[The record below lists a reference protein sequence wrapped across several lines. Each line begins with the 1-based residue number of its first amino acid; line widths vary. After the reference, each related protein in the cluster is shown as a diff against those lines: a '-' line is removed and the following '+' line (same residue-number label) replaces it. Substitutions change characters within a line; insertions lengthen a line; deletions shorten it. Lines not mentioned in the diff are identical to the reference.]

1 MKVRVEATVRVH
13 LRVAHV
19 VSVGGGLAANR
30 AGAWHRGELL
40 QGELNSNVTVATIVR
55 QFDGAAL
62 LRALEAATARLEAG
76 AEEVNALNVY
86 PVPDGDTGTNMLHT
100 MRAAV
105 KRAREAEPTIEKV
118 SAAAA
123 YGALMGARGNS
134 GVILSQVIR
143 GLKEAFAGKETADVA
158 EVRRAAELAR
168 KYAYEAVS
176 APAPGTILTLTA
188 SFEKSAAADA
198 GDVVEMFQ
206 RIATDAQTA
215 VKRTRDENPTNRAA
229 GVVDAGARGLQLILE
244 GVLSSFTGKEIPLD
258 RIAPA
263 DRPAGQ
269 PAVSEAPS
277 WEGAY
282 DVQFL
287 VENPSRPVA
296 AVREEMLKFGADCVL
311 VVGDEQLLKV
321 HVHTLEPD
329 QIVRIGLTA
338 GRIADV
344 VVEDLDAM
352 TAEHERATG
361 IVVASAP
368 RAPAAAVGVVAVVP
382 GEGFATVARSLGAS
396 PLRGGPTMNPSTEEL
411 LAAITA
417 ANAKI
422 VVVLPNDKNVILA
435 AQQAAKVSSV
445 TVHVVPTR
453 NVAQGMA
460 ALVAFDAAKDPAA
473 NAKVMAE
480 VAERAH
486 GIEVTRAVRD
496 ATIDGERVRKGE
508 AMALLDGRVVAHGQD
523 EVTVLCDAAKRLTDS
538 EIFTLYSGADVDD
551 ARVQHAVQRLRAACP
566 RVSVEVA
573 HGGQPHYPFIVAA
586 E

>member
-1 MKVRVEATVRVH
+1 
-13 LRVAHV
+13 
-19 VSVGGGLAANR
+19 
-30 AGAWHRGELL
+30 
-40 QGELNSNVTVATIVR
+40 
-55 QFDGAAL
+55 

-76 AEEVNALNVY
+76 ADEVNALNVY

-105 KRAREAEPTIEKV
+105 KQAREADHTIENV

-143 GLKEAFAGKETADVA
+143 GLKEAFAGKETAGVA
-158 EVRRAAELAR
+158 DVRRAAQLAR
-168 KYAYEAVS
+168 KYAFEAVS
-176 APAPGTILTLTA
+176 SPAPGTILSLTE
-188 SFEKSAAADA
+188 SFEKSASGEAD
-198 GDVVEMFQ
+198 DVVELF
-206 RIATDAQTA
+206 RVIAVDAQTT

-244 GVLSSFTGKEIPLD
+244 GVLESFTGKEIPLEHM
-258 RIAPA
+258 APA
-263 DRPAGQ
+263 ERPAGQ
-269 PAVSEAPS
+269 PAMSEAPS

-287 VENPSRPVA
+287 VQHPSRPIV
-296 AVREEMLKFGADCVL
+296 AVREDMMKFGADCVL
-311 VVGDEQLLKV
+311 VVGDESLLKV

-329 QIVRIGLTA
+329 QIIRIGLTA

-361 IVVASAP
+361 IIVAP
-368 RAPAAAVGVVAVVP
+368 PPKPPAAEVGVVAVVP
-382 GEGFATVARSLGAS
+382 GDGFATVAKSLGAS
-396 PLRGGPTMNPSTEEL
+396 PLRGGPSMNPSTQEL

-417 ANAKI
+417 ANAKT

-435 AQQAAKVSSV
+435 AEQAAKVSST
-445 TVHVVPTR
+445 TVKIVPTR

-460 ALVAFDAAKDPAA
+460 ALVAFDPAKDAA
-473 NAKVMAE
+473 SNAKEMGE
-480 VAERAH
+480 VADRAH
-486 GIEVTRAVRD
+486 GIEVTRAIRD
-496 ATIDGERVRKGE
+496 ATIDGERLRQGE
-508 AMALLDGRVVAHGQD
+508 AMALLDGRVVSHGDD
-523 EVTVLCDAAKRLTDS
+523 EVTVLCEAAKRLTDA

-551 ARVQHAVQRLRAACP
+551 ARVQHAAQRLRAACP

-573 HGGQPHYPFIVAA
+573 HGGQSHYPFIVAA

>member
-1 MKVRVEATVRVH
+1 MWSGRR
-13 LRVAHV
+13 
-19 VSVGGGLAANR
+19 SYD
-30 AGAWHRGELL
+30 
-40 QGELNSNVTVATIVR
+40 VTVARIVR

-62 LRALEAATARLEAG
+62 LRALEAATARLQAG
-76 AEEVNALNVY
+76 ADEVNALNVY

-105 KRAREAEPTIEKV
+105 EHARKAESQRIDKV

-143 GLKEAFAGKETADVA
+143 GLKEAFAEHETAGVADV
-158 EVRRAAELAR
+158 RKAAELAR
-168 KYAYEAVS
+168 RYAYEAVS
-176 APAPGTILTLTA
+176 APAPGTILSLTA
-188 SFEKSAAADA
+188 SFEKSAAAD
-198 GDVVEMFQ
+198 GDDVIEMFR
-206 RIATDAQTA
+206 RIAGDAQTA
-215 VKRTRDENPTNRAA
+215 VKKTRDENPTNRAA

-244 GVLSSFTGKEIPLD
+244 GVLSSFTGKDLPLD
-258 RIAPA
+258 PIAPTE
-263 DRPAGQ
+263 RPAGT
-269 PAVSEAPS
+269 PAISEAPS

-287 VENPSRPVA
+287 VQNPSRPIA
-296 AVREEMLKFGADCVL
+296 AVRDEMMKFGADCVL
-311 VVGDEQLLKV
+311 VVGDESLFKV

-329 QIVRIGLTA
+329 EIIRVGLTA

-361 IVVASAP
+361 IIVAP
-368 RAPAAAVGVVAVVP
+368 PPKPPAAEVGVLAVVP
-382 GEGFATVARSLGAS
+382 GEGFAAVARSLGAAA
-396 PLRGGPTMNPSTEEL
+396 LRGGPTMNPSTQEL

-417 ANAKI
+417 ANAKTVI
-422 VVVLPNDKNVILA
+422 VLPNDKNVILA
-435 AQQAAKVSSV
+435 AEQAAKVSST
-445 TVHVVPTR
+445 TVRIVPTR

-460 ALVAFDAAKDPAA
+460 ALVAFDPAKDPDS
-473 NAKVMAE
+473 NAREMGE
-480 VAERAH
+480 VADRAH
-486 GIEVTRAVRD
+486 GIEVTRAIRD
-496 ATIDGERVRKGE
+496 ATIDGQRVRQGE
-508 AMALLDGRVVAHGQD
+508 AMALLDGRVVAHGED
-523 EVTVLCDAAKRLTDS
+523 EVTVLVDAAKGLTDS

-551 ARVQHAVQRLRAACP
+551 ALVQHAAQRLRVACP

>member
-1 MKVRVEATVRVH
+1 LPQIAQAR
-13 LRVAHV
+13 
-19 VSVGGGLAANR
+19 GIAANSL
-30 AGAWHRGELL
+30 GELI
-40 QGELNSNVTVATIVR
+40 SNVTVATIVR

-76 AEEVNALNVY
+76 ADEVNALNVY

-105 KRAREAEPTIEKV
+105 KRARDAEPTIDKV

-143 GLKEAFAGKETADVA
+143 GLKEAFAGKETAGVSD
-158 EVRRAAELAR
+158 VRRAAELAR

-176 APAPGTILTLTA
+176 APAPGTILSLTA
-188 SFEKSAAADA
+188 SFEKSAAAEAD
-198 GDVVEMFQ
+198 DVVDMFR
-206 RIATDAQTA
+206 RIATDAHAA
-215 VKRTRDENPTNRAA
+215 VKRTREENPTNRAA

-244 GVLSSFTGKEIPLD
+244 GVLSSFTGKEMPLD
-258 RIAPA
+258 RMAPA
-263 DRPAGQ
+263 ERPAGQ
-269 PAVSEAPS
+269 SSVSEAPS

-368 RAPAAAVGVVAVVP
+368 RAPTADVGVVAVVP
-382 GEGFATVARSLGAS
+382 GEGFAAVARSLGAS

-417 ANAKI
+417 ANARTVI
-422 VVVLPNDKNVILA
+422 VLPNDKNVILA
-435 AQQAAKVSSV
+435 AQQAAKVSSIQ
-445 TVHVVPTR
+445 VHVVPTR

-460 ALVAFDAAKDPAA
+460 ALVAFDPTKDPAE
-473 NAKVMAE
+473 NAKAMGE
-480 VAERAH
+480 VADRAH

-508 AMALLDGRVVAHGQD
+508 AMALIDGRVVAHGED
-523 EVTVLCDAAKRLTDS
+523 EETVLVDAAKRLTDS

-551 ARVQHAVQRLRAACP
+551 ARVQHAAQRLRAACP

>member
-1 MKVRVEATVRVH
+1 MCTFEWLTLYPYAAVLPQIAQAR
-13 LRVAHV
+13 
-19 VSVGGGLAANR
+19 GIAANSL
-30 AGAWHRGELL
+30 GELT
-40 QGELNSNVTVATIVR
+40 SNVTVATIVR

-76 AEEVNALNVY
+76 ADEVNALNVY

-100 MRAAV
+100 MRATV
-105 KRAREAEPTIEKV
+105 KHARDAEPTIDKV

-143 GLKEAFAGKETADVA
+143 GLKEAFAGKETAGVA
-158 EVRRAAELAR
+158 DVRRAAELAR

-176 APAPGTILTLTA
+176 APAPGTILSLTA
-188 SFEKSAAADA
+188 SFEKSASGEADDVVDMFKKIAADA
-198 GDVVEMFQ
+198 
-206 RIATDAQTA
+206 QTT
-215 VKRTRDENPTNRAA
+215 VKRTREENPTNRAA

-244 GVLSSFTGKEIPLD
+244 GVLSSFTGKEIPIE
-258 RIAPA
+258 RMAPA
-263 DRPAGQ
+263 ERRAGESS
-269 PAVSEAPS
+269 VSEAPS
-277 WEGAY
+277 WKGAY

-321 HVHTLEPD
+321 HVHTLQPD

-368 RAPAAAVGVVAVVP
+368 RPPAAAAVGVVAVVP
-382 GEGFATVARSLGAS
+382 GEGFAAVARSLGAS

-417 ANAKI
+417 ANAET
-422 VVVLPNDKNVILA
+422 VVILPNDKNVILA
-435 AQQAAKVSSV
+435 AQQAAKVSST
-445 TVHVVPTR
+445 TVHVIPTR

-460 ALVAFDAAKDPAA
+460 ALVAFDPAKGVAE
-473 NAKVMAE
+473 NAKAMGE

-496 ATIDGERVRKGE
+496 ATIDGEHVRKGE
-508 AMALLDGRVVAHGQD
+508 AMALLDGRVVAHGDD
-523 EVTVLCDAAKRLTDS
+523 EETVLVEAAKRLTDS
-538 EIFTLYSGADVDD
+538 EIFTLYGGEDVDD
-551 ARVQHAVQRLRAACP
+551 VRVQHAAQRLRAACP

>member
-1 MKVRVEATVRVH
+1 M
-13 LRVAHV
+13 
-19 VSVGGGLAANR
+19 
-30 AGAWHRGELL
+30 
-40 QGELNSNVTVATIVR
+40 NSNVTVAPIVR

-76 AEEVNALNVY
+76 ADEVNALNVY

-105 KRAREAEPTIEKV
+105 KHAREAEPTLDKV

-134 GVILSQVIR
+134 GVILSQVVR
-143 GLKEAFAGKETADVA
+143 GLKEAFAGKETAGVA
-158 EVRRAAELAR
+158 DVRRAAELAR

-176 APAPGTILTLTA
+176 APAPGTILSLTA

-198 GDVVEMFQ
+198 PDVVEMFG
-206 RIATDAQTA
+206 RIATDAQGT

-258 RIAPA
+258 RMTPA
-263 DRPAGQ
+263 ERPAGQ
-269 PAVSEAPS
+269 PALSEAPS

-287 VENPSRPVA
+287 VQRPSRPIA

-311 VVGDEQLLKV
+311 VVGDESLLKV

-329 QIVRIGLTA
+329 EIIRIGLTA

-361 IVVASAP
+361 IVVAPPP
-368 RAPAAAVGVVAVVP
+368 RPPAAEVGVVAVVP
-382 GEGFATVARSLGAS
+382 GDGFATVARSLGAS
-396 PLRGGPTMNPSTEEL
+396 PLRGGPTMNPSTQEL

-417 ANAKI
+417 ANAKA

-435 AQQAAKVSSV
+435 AEQAAKVSS
-445 TVHVVPTR
+445 TVVRIVPTR
-453 NVAQGMA
+453 SVAQGMA
-460 ALVAFDAAKDPAA
+460 ALVAFDPAKDAA
-473 NAKVMAE
+473 SNAKEMGE
-480 VAERAH
+480 VADRAH
-486 GIEVTRAVRD
+486 GIEVTRAIRD
-496 ATIDGERVRKGE
+496 ATIDGERLHQGE
-508 AMALLDGRVVAHGQD
+508 AMALLDGRVVAHGDD
-523 EVTVLCDAAKRLTDS
+523 EVTVLCEAAKRLTDA

-551 ARVQHAVQRLRAACP
+551 ARVQRAAQRLRAACP

-573 HGGQPHYPFIVAA
+573 HGGQSHYPFIVAA

>member
-1 MKVRVEATVRVH
+1 M
-13 LRVAHV
+13 L
-19 VSVGGGLAANR
+19 
-30 AGAWHRGELL
+30 
-40 QGELNSNVTVATIVR
+40 NVTVAPIVR

-76 AEEVNALNVY
+76 ADEVNALNVY

-105 KRAREAEPTIEKV
+105 KHAREAEPTLDKV

-134 GVILSQVIR
+134 GVILSQVVR
-143 GLKEAFAGKETADVA
+143 GLKEAFAGKETAGVA
-158 EVRRAAELAR
+158 DVRRAAELAR

-176 APAPGTILTLTA
+176 APAPGTILSLTA

-198 GDVVEMFQ
+198 PDVVEMFG
-206 RIATDAQTA
+206 RIATDAQGT

-258 RIAPA
+258 RMTPA
-263 DRPAGQ
+263 ERPAGQ
-269 PAVSEAPS
+269 PALSEAPS

-287 VENPSRPVA
+287 VQRPSRPIA

-311 VVGDEQLLKV
+311 VVGDESLLKV

-329 QIVRIGLTA
+329 EIIRIGLTA

-361 IVVASAP
+361 IVVAPPP
-368 RAPAAAVGVVAVVP
+368 RPPAAEVGVVAVVP
-382 GEGFATVARSLGAS
+382 GDGFATVARSLGAS
-396 PLRGGPTMNPSTEEL
+396 PLRGGPTMNPSTQEL

-417 ANAKI
+417 ANAKA

-435 AQQAAKVSSV
+435 AEQAAKVSS
-445 TVHVVPTR
+445 TVVRIVPTR
-453 NVAQGMA
+453 SVAQGMA
-460 ALVAFDAAKDPAA
+460 ALVAFDPAKDAA
-473 NAKVMAE
+473 SNAKEMGE
-480 VAERAH
+480 VADRAH
-486 GIEVTRAVRD
+486 GIEVTRAIRD
-496 ATIDGERVRKGE
+496 ATIDGERLHQGE
-508 AMALLDGRVVAHGQD
+508 AMALLDGRVVAHGDD
-523 EVTVLCDAAKRLTDS
+523 EVTVLCEAAKRLTDA

-551 ARVQHAVQRLRAACP
+551 ARVQRAAQRLRAACP

-573 HGGQPHYPFIVAA
+573 HGGQSHYPFIVAA

>member
-1 MKVRVEATVRVH
+1 M
-13 LRVAHV
+13 
-19 VSVGGGLAANR
+19 
-30 AGAWHRGELL
+30 
-40 QGELNSNVTVATIVR
+40 NSNVTVARIVR

-76 AEEVNALNVY
+76 ADEVNALNVY

-105 KRAREAEPTIEKV
+105 KHARDAEPTIDKV

-143 GLKEAFAGKETADVA
+143 GLKEAFAGKEAAGVAD
-158 EVRRAAELAR
+158 VRRAAELAR

-176 APAPGTILTLTA
+176 APAPGTILSLTA
-188 SFEKSAAADA
+188 SFEKSAAAPAD
-198 GDVVEMFQ
+198 DVVDVFR
-206 RIATDAQTA
+206 RIATDAQAT
-215 VKRTRDENPTNRAA
+215 VKRTREENPTNRAA

-258 RIAPA
+258 RMAPA
-263 DRPAGQ
+263 ERPAG
-269 PAVSEAPS
+269 ASAAMSEAPS

-287 VENPSRPVA
+287 VQNPSRPVA
-296 AVREEMLKFGADCVL
+296 AVREEMLKFSADCVL

-352 TAEHERATG
+352 TAEHERTTG

-368 RAPAAAVGVVAVVP
+368 RAAAASVGVVAVVP
-382 GEGFATVARSLGAS
+382 GDGFAAVARSLGAS
-396 PLRGGPTMNPSTEEL
+396 ALRGGPTMNPSTEEL
-411 LAAITA
+411 LAAIAA
-417 ANAKI
+417 ANATTVI
-422 VVVLPNDKNVILA
+422 VLPNDKNVILA
-435 AQQAAKVSSV
+435 AQQAAKVSSIA
-445 TVHVVPTR
+445 VHVVPTR

-460 ALVAFDAAKDPAA
+460 ALVAFDPAKGLAD
-473 NAKVMAE
+473 NAKAMGE
-480 VAERAH
+480 VADRAH

-496 ATIDGERVRKGE
+496 ATIDGEHVRKGQ
-508 AMALLDGRVVAHGQD
+508 AMALLDGRVVAHGED
-523 EVTVLCDAAKRLTDS
+523 EEIVLCEAAKRLTDS
-538 EIFTLYSGADVDD
+538 EIFTLYGGADVDE
-551 ARVQHAVQRLRAACP
+551 ARVEHAAQRLRATCP

>member
-1 MKVRVEATVRVH
+1 LPQIAQAR
-13 LRVAHV
+13 
-19 VSVGGGLAANR
+19 GIAANSL
-30 AGAWHRGELL
+30 GELI
-40 QGELNSNVTVATIVR
+40 SNVTVATIVR

-76 AEEVNALNVY
+76 ADEVNALNVY

-105 KRAREAEPTIEKV
+105 KHARGAEPTIDKV

-143 GLKEAFAGKETADVA
+143 GLKEAFSGIETAGVSD
-158 EVRRAAELAR
+158 VRRAAELAR

-188 SFEKSAAADA
+188 SFEKSAAAEAD
-198 GDVVEMFQ
+198 DVIDMFR
-206 RIATDAQTA
+206 RIATDAQSA

-244 GVLSSFTGKEIPLD
+244 GVLSSFTGKDIPLEPM
-258 RIAPA
+258 APA
-263 DRPAGQ
+263 ERPAGQ
-269 PAVSEAPS
+269 ASVSEAPS

-368 RAPAAAVGVVAVVP
+368 RAPAAEVGVVAVVP
-382 GEGFATVARSLGAS
+382 GEGFAAVARSLGAS

-417 ANAKI
+417 ANAKTVI
-422 VVVLPNDKNVILA
+422 VLPNDKNVILA
-435 AQQAAKVSSV
+435 AQQAAKVS
-445 TVHVVPTR
+445 TIAVHVVPTR

-460 ALVAFDAAKDPAA
+460 ALVAFDPGKDPSE
-473 NAKVMAE
+473 NAKAMGE
-480 VAERAH
+480 VADRAH

-496 ATIDGERVRKGE
+496 ATIDGEHVRKGE
-508 AMALLDGRVVAHGQD
+508 AMALIDGRVVAHGED
-523 EVTVLCDAAKRLTDS
+523 EETVLVDAAKRLTDS
-538 EIFTLYSGADVDD
+538 EIFTLYGGEDVDD
-551 ARVQHAVQRLRAACP
+551 ARVQHAAQRLRAACP

>member
-1 MKVRVEATVRVH
+1 VKVRVEATVRVH

-19 VSVGGGLAANR
+19 VSVGGGLAADR

>member
-1 MKVRVEATVRVH
+1 
-13 LRVAHV
+13 
-19 VSVGGGLAANR
+19 
-30 AGAWHRGELL
+30 
-40 QGELNSNVTVATIVR
+40 
-55 QFDGAAL
+55 
-62 LRALEAATARLEAG
+62 
-76 AEEVNALNVY
+76 
-86 PVPDGDTGTNMLHT
+86 MLHT

-143 GLKEAFAGKETADVA
+143 GLKEAFASKVTADVA
-158 EVRRAAELAR
+158 DVRRAAALAR
-168 KYAYEAVS
+168 RYAYEAVS

-188 SFEKSAAADA
+188 SVEQSAAADA

-206 RIATDAQTA
+206 RIATDARTA
-215 VKRTRDENPTNRAA
+215 VKRTRDENPTNSAA

-244 GVLSSFTGKEIPLD
+244 GVLSSFTGKQIPLD

-263 DRPAGQ
+263 ERPAGR

-287 VENPSRPVA
+287 VQKPSRPVA

-368 RAPAAAVGVVAVVP
+368 RSPAAAVGVVAVVP
-382 GEGFATVARSLGAS
+382 GEGFAAVARSLGAS
-396 PLRGGPTMNPSTEEL
+396 SLRGGPTMNPSTEEL

-417 ANAKI
+417 ANAKT

-435 AQQAAKVSSV
+435 ARQAAKVSSV
-445 TVHVVPTR
+445 TVQVVPTR

-508 AMALLDGRVVAHGQD
+508 AMALLDGRVVAHGED
-523 EVTVLCDAAKRLTDS
+523 EVTVLCDAARRLTDS

>member
-1 MKVRVEATVRVH
+1 M
-13 LRVAHV
+13 
-19 VSVGGGLAANR
+19 
-30 AGAWHRGELL
+30 
-40 QGELNSNVTVATIVR
+40 NSNVTVAPIVR

-76 AEEVNALNVY
+76 ADEVNALNVY

-105 KRAREAEPTIEKV
+105 KHAREAEPTLDKV

-134 GVILSQVIR
+134 GVILSQVVR
-143 GLKEAFAGKETADVA
+143 GLKEAFAGKETAGVA
-158 EVRRAAELAR
+158 DVRRAAELAR

-176 APAPGTILTLTA
+176 APAPGTILSLTA

-198 GDVVEMFQ
+198 PDVVEMFG
-206 RIATDAQTA
+206 RIATDAQGT

-258 RIAPA
+258 RMTPA
-263 DRPAGQ
+263 ERPAGQ
-269 PAVSEAPS
+269 PALSEAPS

-287 VENPSRPVA
+287 VQRPSRPIA

-311 VVGDEQLLKV
+311 VVGDESLLKV

-329 QIVRIGLTA
+329 EIIRIGLTA

-361 IVVASAP
+361 IVVAPPP
-368 RAPAAAVGVVAVVP
+368 RPPAAEVGVVAVVP
-382 GEGFATVARSLGAS
+382 GDGFATVARSLGAS
-396 PLRGGPTMNPSTEEL
+396 PLRGGPTMNPSTQEL

-417 ANAKI
+417 ANAKA

-435 AQQAAKVSSV
+435 AEQAAKVSS
-445 TVHVVPTR
+445 TVVRIVPTR
-453 NVAQGMA
+453 SVAQGMA
-460 ALVAFDAAKDPAA
+460 ALVAFDPAKDAA
-473 NAKVMAE
+473 SNAKEMGE
-480 VAERAH
+480 VADRAH
-486 GIEVTRAVRD
+486 GIEVTRAIRD
-496 ATIDGERVRKGE
+496 ATIDGERLHQGE
-508 AMALLDGRVVAHGQD
+508 AMALLDGRVVAHGDD
-523 EVTVLCDAAKRLTDS
+523 EVTVLCEAAKRLTDA

-551 ARVQHAVQRLRAACP
+551 ARVQRAAQRLRAACP

>member
-1 MKVRVEATVRVH
+1 V
-13 LRVAHV
+13 
-19 VSVGGGLAANR
+19 
-30 AGAWHRGELL
+30 
-40 QGELNSNVTVATIVR
+40 NSNVTVAIIVR

-76 AEEVNALNVY
+76 ADEVNALNVY

-100 MRAAV
+100 MRAAT
-105 KRAREAEPTIEKV
+105 KHAREVEPTIDKV

-143 GLKEAFAGKETADVA
+143 GLKEAFAGKEVAGVAD
-158 EVRRAAELAR
+158 VRRAAELAR
-168 KYAYEAVS
+168 IYAHEAVS
-176 APAPGTILTLTA
+176 APAPGTILSLTA
-188 SFEKSAAADA
+188 SFAKSAAADA
-198 GDVVEMFQ
+198 DDVVDMFR
-206 RIATDAQTA
+206 RIATDAQTT
-215 VKRTRDENPTNRAA
+215 VMRTRDENPTNRAA

-244 GVLSSFTGKEIPLD
+244 GVLTSFTGKEIPLD
-258 RIAPA
+258 RMAPA
-263 DRPAGQ
+263 ERPA
-269 PAVSEAPS
+269 ASAATVSEAPS
-277 WEGAY
+277 WDGAY

-287 VENPSRPVA
+287 VQNPSRPVA

-368 RAPAAAVGVVAVVP
+368 RPPTAAVGVVAVVP
-382 GEGFATVARSLGAS
+382 GEGFARVARSLGAS
-396 PLRGGPTMNPSTEEL
+396 ALRGGPTMNPSTEEL
-411 LAAITA
+411 LAAIAA
-417 ANAKI
+417 ANAKT
-422 VVVLPNDKNVILA
+422 VVILPNDKNVILA
-435 AQQAAKVSSV
+435 AQQAAKVSSA
-445 TVHVVPTR
+445 TVYVVPTR

-460 ALVAFDAAKDPAA
+460 ALVAFDPEKDPAEI
-473 NAKVMAE
+473 AKVMAE
-480 VAERAH
+480 VADRAH

-496 ATIDGERVRKGE
+496 ATIDGEQVRKGE
-508 AMALLDGRVVAHGQD
+508 AMALLDGRVVAHGED
-523 EVTVLCDAAKRLTDS
+523 ETTVLCEAAKRLTES
-538 EIFTLYSGADVDD
+538 EIFTLYSGEDVDE
-551 ARVQHAVQRLRAACP
+551 ARVQHAAQRLRALFP
-566 RVSVEVA
+566 RVAVEVA

>member
-1 MKVRVEATVRVH
+1 
-13 LRVAHV
+13 
-19 VSVGGGLAANR
+19 
-30 AGAWHRGELL
+30 
-40 QGELNSNVTVATIVR
+40 
-55 QFDGAAL
+55 
-62 LRALEAATARLEAG
+62 
-76 AEEVNALNVY
+76 VNALNVY

-105 KRAREAEPTIEKV
+105 KHARDADPTLDKV

-143 GLKEAFAGKETADVA
+143 GLKEAFAGKEMAGVAD
-158 EVRRAAELAR
+158 VRRAAELAR

-176 APAPGTILTLTA
+176 APAPGTILSLAA
-188 SFEKSAAADA
+188 SFEKSAAAPAD
-198 GDVVEMFQ
+198 DVVDMF
-206 RIATDAQTA
+206 RRVATDAQAT
-215 VKRTRDENPTNRAA
+215 VRRTRDENPTNRAA

-258 RIAPA
+258 RMAPA
-263 DRPAGQ
+263 DRPA
-269 PAVSEAPS
+269 ASVATVSEAPS

-287 VENPSRPVA
+287 VQNPSRPVA

-368 RAPAAAVGVVAVVP
+368 RAAASVGVVAVVP
-382 GEGFATVARSLGAS
+382 GEGFAKIARSLGAS
-396 PLRGGPTMNPSTEEL
+396 ALRGGPTMNPSTEEL

-417 ANAKI
+417 ANAKT
-422 VVVLPNDKNVILA
+422 VVILPNDKNVILA

-460 ALVAFDAAKDPAA
+460 ALVAFDPAKDLAE
-473 NAKVMAE
+473 NAKAMGE
-480 VAERAH
+480 VADRAH
-486 GIEVTRAVRD
+486 DIEVTRAMRD
-496 ATIDGERVRKGE
+496 ATIDGEHVRKGE
-508 AMALLDGRVVAHGQD
+508 AMALLDGRVVAHGED
-523 EVTVLCDAAKRLTDS
+523 EVTVLCEAAKGLTES
-538 EIFTLYSGADVDD
+538 EIFTLYGGADVDD
-551 ARVQHAVQRLRAACP
+551 ARVQHAAQRLRTACP
-566 RVSVEVA
+566 QVSVEVA

>member
-1 MKVRVEATVRVH
+1 LPQIAQAR
-13 LRVAHV
+13 
-19 VSVGGGLAANR
+19 GIAANSL
-30 AGAWHRGELL
+30 GELT
-40 QGELNSNVTVATIVR
+40 SNVTVALIVR

-76 AEEVNALNVY
+76 ADEVNALNVY

-105 KRAREAEPTIEKV
+105 KHARDAAPTIDKV

-143 GLKEAFAGKETADVA
+143 GLKEAFAGKETAGVG

-176 APAPGTILTLTA
+176 APAPGTILSLTA
-188 SFEKSAAADA
+188 SFEQSAAAEAD
-198 GDVVEMFQ
+198 DVIDMFR
-206 RIATDAQTA
+206 RIATDAQSA

-244 GVLSSFTGKEIPLD
+244 GVLSSFTGTEIPLD
-258 RIAPA
+258 RMAPA
-263 DRPAGQ
+263 ERPAGQ
-269 PAVSEAPS
+269 ASVSEAPS

-287 VENPSRPVA
+287 VEHPSRPVA

-368 RAPAAAVGVVAVVP
+368 RAPAADVGVVAVVP
-382 GEGFATVARSLGAS
+382 GEGFAAVARSLGAS

-417 ANAKI
+417 ANAKTVI
-422 VVVLPNDKNVILA
+422 VLPNDKNVILA
-435 AQQAAKVSSV
+435 AQQAAKVS
-445 TVHVVPTR
+445 TIAVHVVPTR

-460 ALVAFDAAKDPAA
+460 ALVAFDPTKDPSE
-473 NAKVMAE
+473 NAKAMGE
-480 VAERAH
+480 VADRAH

-496 ATIDGERVRKGE
+496 ATIDGEKVRKGE
-508 AMALLDGRVVAHGQD
+508 AMALIDGRVVAHGED
-523 EVTVLCDAAKRLTDS
+523 EETVLVDAAKRLTDS
-538 EIFTLYSGADVDD
+538 EIFTLYGGEDVDD
-551 ARVQHAVQRLRAACP
+551 ARVQHAAQRLRAACP

>member
-1 MKVRVEATVRVH
+1 M
-13 LRVAHV
+13 
-19 VSVGGGLAANR
+19 
-30 AGAWHRGELL
+30 
-40 QGELNSNVTVATIVR
+40 NVTVASIVR

-62 LRALEAATARLEAG
+62 LRALEAATARLGAG
-76 AEEVNALNVY
+76 SDEVNALNVY

-105 KRAREAEPTIEKV
+105 KHAREAEPTIDKV

-143 GLKEAFAGKETADVA
+143 GLKEAFAGKETAGVA
-158 EVRRAAELAR
+158 DVRRAAELAR

-176 APAPGTILTLTA
+176 APAPGTILSLTA
-188 SFEKSAAADA
+188 SFEKSAAADTD
-198 GDVVEMFQ
+198 DVIGMFQ
-206 RIATDAQTA
+206 RIASDAQTA

-244 GVLSSFTGKEIPLD
+244 GVLSSFTGKEIPLESM
-258 RIAPA
+258 APA
-263 DRPAGQ
+263 ERPAGQ
-269 PAVSEAPS
+269 ASTSEAPS

-287 VENPSRPVA
+287 VERPSRPIA
-296 AVREEMLKFGADCVL
+296 AVRNEMLKFGADCVL

-329 QIVRIGLTA
+329 QIIRIGLTA

-368 RAPAAAVGVVAVVP
+368 RAPAAAAGVVAVVP
-382 GEGFATVARSLGAS
+382 GEGFAAVARSLGAS

-417 ANAKI
+417 AYAKTVI
-422 VVVLPNDKNVILA
+422 VLPNDKNVILA

-460 ALVAFDAAKDPAA
+460 ALVAFDPAKGPAE

-480 VAERAH
+480 VADRAH

-496 ATIDGERVRKGE
+496 ATIDGERLKKGE
-508 AMALLDGRVVAHGQD
+508 AMALIDGRVVAHGED

-538 EIFTLYSGADVDD
+538 EIFTLYSGEDVDD

>member
-1 MKVRVEATVRVH
+1 LPQIAQAR
-13 LRVAHV
+13 
-19 VSVGGGLAANR
+19 GIAANSL
-30 AGAWHRGELL
+30 GELT
-40 QGELNSNVTVATIVR
+40 SNVTVATIVR

-76 AEEVNALNVY
+76 ADEVNALNVY
-86 PVPDGDTGTNMLHT
+86 PVPDGDTGTNMVHT

-105 KRAREAEPTIEKV
+105 KHARDAEATIDKV

-143 GLKEAFAGKETADVA
+143 GLKEAFAGKETAGVA

-176 APAPGTILTLTA
+176 APAPGTILSLAA
-188 SFEKSAAADA
+188 SFEKSAAAEAD
-198 GDVVEMFQ
+198 DVVDMFR
-206 RIATDAQTA
+206 RIAADAHST

-244 GVLSSFTGKEIPLD
+244 GVLSSFTGTDIPLE
-258 RIAPA
+258 RMAPA
-263 DRPAGQ
+263 ERPAGQ
-269 PAVSEAPS
+269 TSVSEAPS

-321 HVHTLEPD
+321 HVHTLQPD

-361 IVVASAP
+361 IVVAPPP
-368 RAPAAAVGVVAVVP
+368 RAAAVGVVAVVP
-382 GEGFATVARSLGAS
+382 GEGFAAVARSLGAS

-411 LAAITA
+411 LAAIKA
-417 ANAKI
+417 ANATTVI
-422 VVVLPNDKNVILA
+422 VLPNDKNVILA
-435 AQQAAKVSSV
+435 AQQAAKVS
-445 TVHVVPTR
+445 TIRVHVVPTR

-460 ALVAFDAAKDPAA
+460 ALVAFDPAKDPAD
-473 NAKVMAE
+473 NTKSMGE
-480 VAERAH
+480 VADRAH

-496 ATIDGERVRKGE
+496 ATIDGEHVRKGE
-508 AMALLDGRVVAHGQD
+508 AMALLDGRVVAHGED
-523 EVTVLCDAAKRLTDS
+523 EETVLVDAAKRLTDS
-538 EIFTLYSGADVDD
+538 EIFTLYGGEDVDD
-551 ARVQHAVQRLRAACP
+551 ARVQHAAQRLRAACP

>member
-1 MKVRVEATVRVH
+1 LPQIAQAR
-13 LRVAHV
+13 
-19 VSVGGGLAANR
+19 GIAANSL
-30 AGAWHRGELL
+30 GELI
-40 QGELNSNVTVATIVR
+40 SNVTVATIVR

-76 AEEVNALNVY
+76 ADEVNALNVY

-100 MRAAV
+100 MRAAT
-105 KRAREAEPTIEKV
+105 KHARDAAPTIDKV

-134 GVILSQVIR
+134 GVILSQVVR
-143 GLKEAFAGKETADVA
+143 GLKEAFAGKETAGVA
-158 EVRRAAELAR
+158 DVRRAAELAR

-176 APAPGTILTLTA
+176 APAPGTILSLTA

-198 GDVVEMFQ
+198 DDVVDMFR
-206 RIATDAQTA
+206 RIAIDAQAA

-258 RIAPA
+258 RMAPA
-263 DRPAGQ
+263 ERPAGQ
-269 PAVSEAPS
+269 SSLSEAPS

-287 VENPSRPVA
+287 VENPTRPVA

-368 RAPAAAVGVVAVVP
+368 RVPAADVGVVAVVP
-382 GEGFATVARSLGAS
+382 GEGFAAVARSLGAS

-411 LAAITA
+411 LAAISA
-417 ANAKI
+417 ANAKTVI
-422 VVVLPNDKNVILA
+422 VLPNDKNVILA

-445 TVHVVPTR
+445 AVHVVPTR

-460 ALVAFDAAKDPAA
+460 ALVAFDPTKDPAG
-473 NAKVMAE
+473 NAKAMGE
-480 VAERAH
+480 VADRAH

-496 ATIDGERVRKGE
+496 ATIDGEHVRKGE
-508 AMALLDGRVVAHGQD
+508 AMALLDGRVVAHGED
-523 EVTVLCDAAKRLTDS
+523 EETVLVDAAKRLTDS
-538 EIFTLYSGADVDD
+538 EIFTLYSGADVDE
-551 ARVQHAVQRLRAACP
+551 ARVQHAAQRLRAACP

>member
-1 MKVRVEATVRVH
+1 LPQIAQAR
-13 LRVAHV
+13 
-19 VSVGGGLAANR
+19 GIAANSL
-30 AGAWHRGELL
+30 GELI
-40 QGELNSNVTVATIVR
+40 SNVTVATIVR

-76 AEEVNALNVY
+76 ADEVNALNVY

-105 KRAREAEPTIEKV
+105 KRARDAEPTIDKV

-143 GLKEAFAGKETADVA
+143 GLKEAFAGKETAGVA
-158 EVRRAAELAR
+158 DVRRAAELAR

-176 APAPGTILTLTA
+176 APAPGTILSLTA
-188 SFEKSAAADA
+188 SFEKSAAAEAD
-198 GDVVEMFQ
+198 DVVDMFR
-206 RIATDAQTA
+206 RIATDAHAA
-215 VKRTRDENPTNRAA
+215 VKRTREENPTNRAA

-244 GVLSSFTGKEIPLD
+244 GVLSSFTGKEMPLD
-258 RIAPA
+258 RMAPA
-263 DRPAGQ
+263 ERPAGQ
-269 PAVSEAPS
+269 SSVSEAPS

-368 RAPAAAVGVVAVVP
+368 RAPTADVGVVAVVP
-382 GEGFATVARSLGAS
+382 GEGFAAVARSLGAS

-417 ANAKI
+417 ANARTVI
-422 VVVLPNDKNVILA
+422 VLPNDKNVILA
-435 AQQAAKVSSV
+435 AQQAAKVSSIQ
-445 TVHVVPTR
+445 VHVVPTR

-460 ALVAFDAAKDPAA
+460 ALVAFDPTKDPAE
-473 NAKVMAE
+473 NAKAMGE
-480 VAERAH
+480 VADRAH

-508 AMALLDGRVVAHGQD
+508 AMALIDGRVVAHGED
-523 EVTVLCDAAKRLTDS
+523 EETVLVDAAKRLTDS

-551 ARVQHAVQRLRAACP
+551 ARVQHAAQRLRAACP

>member
-1 MKVRVEATVRVH
+1 V
-13 LRVAHV
+13 
-19 VSVGGGLAANR
+19 
-30 AGAWHRGELL
+30 
-40 QGELNSNVTVATIVR
+40 NSNVTVATIVR

-76 AEEVNALNVY
+76 ADEVNALNVY

-105 KRAREAEPTIEKV
+105 KRARDAEPTIDKV

-143 GLKEAFAGKETADVA
+143 GLKEAFAGKETAGVA
-158 EVRRAAELAR
+158 DVRRAAELAR

-176 APAPGTILTLTA
+176 APAPGTILSLTA
-188 SFEKSAAADA
+188 SFEKSAAAEAD
-198 GDVVEMFQ
+198 DVVDMFG
-206 RIATDAQTA
+206 RIATDAHTA

-244 GVLSSFTGKEIPLD
+244 GVLSSFTGKEIPLEPM
-258 RIAPA
+258 APA
-263 DRPAGQ
+263 HRAVGQ
-269 PAVSEAPS
+269 SSVSEAPS

-287 VENPSRPVA
+287 VERPSRPVA

-338 GRIADV
+338 GRIGDV

-361 IVVASAP
+361 IVVAPSS
-368 RAPAAAVGVVAVVP
+368 RGPAALVGVVAVVP
-382 GEGFATVARSLGAS
+382 GDGFAAVARSLGAS

-411 LAAITA
+411 VEAIKA
-417 ANAKI
+417 ANART
-422 VVVLPNDKNVILA
+422 VVILPNDKNVILA
-435 AQQAAKVSSV
+435 AEQAAKVAGLRV
-445 TVHVVPTR
+445 RVVPTK

-460 ALVAFDAAKDPAA
+460 ALVAFDPTKDPDEVARD
-473 NAKVMAE
+473 MAE
-480 VAERAH
+480 VALRAH
-486 GIEVTRAVRD
+486 GIEVTRAIRD
-496 ATIDGERVRKGE
+496 ATVDGERVRQGE
-508 AMALLDGRVVAHGQD
+508 AMALLDGRVVAHGDD
-523 EVTVLCDAAKRLTDS
+523 EVAVLCDAARRLTDA
-538 EIFTLYSGADVDD
+538 EILTLYSGAGVDEE
-551 ARVQHAVQRLRAACP
+551 RVQHAVQRLRAACP

-573 HGGQPHYPFIVAA
+573 HGGQPHYAFIVAA

>member
-1 MKVRVEATVRVH
+1 MPQIAQAR
-13 LRVAHV
+13 
-19 VSVGGGLAANR
+19 GIAANSL
-30 AGAWHRGELL
+30 GELI
-40 QGELNSNVTVATIVR
+40 SNVTVATIVR

-76 AEEVNALNVY
+76 ADEVNALNVY

-105 KRAREAEPTIEKV
+105 KHARGAEPTIDKI

-134 GVILSQVIR
+134 GVILSQVVR
-143 GLKEAFAGKETADVA
+143 GLKEAFAGQETVGVA

-188 SFEKSAAADA
+188 SFEKSAAAEAD
-198 GDVVEMFQ
+198 DVVDMFR
-206 RIATDAQTA
+206 RIATDAHA
-215 VKRTRDENPTNRAA
+215 SVMRTRDENPTNRAA

-244 GVLSSFTGKEIPLD
+244 GVLSSFTGKEIPLG
-258 RIAPA
+258 RMAPA
-263 DRPAGQ
+263 ERPVGQ
-269 PAVSEAPS
+269 SSVSEAPS

-311 VVGDEQLLKV
+311 VVGDEQVLKV
-321 HVHTLEPD
+321 HVHTLQPD

-368 RAPAAAVGVVAVVP
+368 RAPAAEVSVVAVVP
-382 GEGFATVARSLGAS
+382 GEGFAAVARSLGAS

-417 ANAKI
+417 SNAKTVI
-422 VVVLPNDKNVILA
+422 VLPNDKNVILA

-445 TVHVVPTR
+445 AVHVVPTR

-460 ALVAFDAAKDPAA
+460 ALVAFDPTKDPTE
-473 NAKVMAE
+473 NAKTMGE
-480 VAERAH
+480 VADRAH

-496 ATIDGERVRKGE
+496 ATIDGEHVKKGE
-508 AMALLDGRVVAHGQD
+508 AMALLDGRVVAHGED
-523 EVTVLCDAAKRLTDS
+523 EEIVLVDAAKRLTDS
-538 EIFTLYSGADVDD
+538 EIFTLYGGEDVDD
-551 ARVQHAVQRLRAACP
+551 ARVEHAAQRLRAACP

>member
-1 MKVRVEATVRVH
+1 V
-13 LRVAHV
+13 
-19 VSVGGGLAANR
+19 
-30 AGAWHRGELL
+30 
-40 QGELNSNVTVATIVR
+40 
-55 QFDGAAL
+55 D
-62 LRALEAATARLEAG
+62 
-76 AEEVNALNVY
+76 EVNALNVY

-105 KRAREAEPTIEKV
+105 KHARAAENTLGGV

-123 YGALMGARGNS
+123 HGALMGARGNS
-134 GVILSQVIR
+134 GVILSQVVR
-143 GLKEAFAGKETADVA
+143 GLKEAFAEADQA
-158 EVRRAAELAR
+158 GTGEVRRAAELAR
-168 KYAYEAVS
+168 RYANEAVS
-176 APAPGTILTLTA
+176 APAPGTILTLIG
-188 SFEKSAAADA
+188 SMEKSAAAD
-198 GDVVEMFQ
+198 GDDVIELFQ
-206 RIATDAQTA
+206 RIAVDSQQA

-244 GVLSSFTGKEIPLD
+244 GVLSSFTGEELPLE
-258 RIAPA
+258 RLAPTE
-263 DRPAGQ
+263 RPAGQ

-287 VENPSRPVA
+287 VQRPSRPIA
-296 AVREEMLKFGADCVL
+296 DVRDEMMKFGADCVL
-311 VVGDEQLLKV
+311 VVGDETLLKV

-329 QIVRIGLTA
+329 QIIRIGLTT
-338 GRIADV
+338 GRIGDV

-368 RAPAAAVGVVAVVP
+368 RAPVAAVGVVAVVP
-382 GEGFATVARSLGAS
+382 GEGFAEVARSLGAS

-411 LAAITA
+411 LAAIA
-417 ANAKI
+417 GVNAKT

-435 AQQAAKVSSV
+435 AQQAAKVASA

-460 ALVAFDAAKDPAA
+460 ALVAFDPAKDPAEITGE
-473 NAKVMAE
+473 MTE
-480 VAERAH
+480 VAARAH
-486 GIEVTRAVRD
+486 GIEVTRAIRD
-496 ATIDGERVRKGE
+496 STIDGERVRKGE
-508 AMALLDGRVVAHGQD
+508 AMALLDGRVVAHGED
-523 EVTVLCDAAKRLTDS
+523 EVAVLCEAARRLTDA

-551 ARVQHAVQRLRAACP
+551 ARVQRAAQRLRVACP
-566 RVSVEVA
+566 RVSVEIA

>member
-1 MKVRVEATVRVH
+1 V
-13 LRVAHV
+13 
-19 VSVGGGLAANR
+19 
-30 AGAWHRGELL
+30 
-40 QGELNSNVTVATIVR
+40 NSNVTVATIVR

-76 AEEVNALNVY
+76 ADEVNALNVY

-105 KRAREAEPTIEKV
+105 KHARDAEQTIEKV

-143 GLKEAFAGKETADVA
+143 GLKEAFAGKENAGVAD
-158 EVRRAAELAR
+158 VRRAAELAR

-176 APAPGTILTLTA
+176 TPAPGTILTLTA

-198 GDVVEMFQ
+198 DDVVDMFR
-206 RIATDAQTA
+206 RIATDAQSA
-215 VKRTRDENPTNRAA
+215 VKRTRQENPTNRAA
-229 GVVDAGARGLQLILE
+229 GVVDAGARGLQLVLE
-244 GVLSSFTGKEIPLD
+244 GVLSSFTGKELPLESM
-258 RIAPA
+258 APA
-263 DRPAGQ
+263 ERPAGLT
-269 PAVSEAPS
+269 AVSEAPS

-287 VENPSRPVA
+287 VEHPTRPVA

-311 VVGDEQLLKV
+311 VVGDEELLKV
-321 HVHTLEPD
+321 HVHTLQPD

-368 RAPAAAVGVVAVVP
+368 RPPAAAVGVVAVVP
-382 GEGFATVARSLGAS
+382 GEGFAAVARSLGAS

-417 ANAKI
+417 ANAKTVI
-422 VVVLPNDKNVILA
+422 VLPNDKNVILA
-435 AQQAAKVSSV
+435 AQQAAKVSSIA
-445 TVHVVPTR
+445 VHVVPTR

-460 ALVAFDAAKDPAA
+460 ALVAFDPAKDPAT
-473 NAKVMAE
+473 NAKAMGE
-480 VAERAH
+480 VADRAH

-496 ATIDGERVRKGE
+496 ATIDGERVKKGE
-508 AMALLDGRVVAHGQD
+508 AMALLDGRVVAHGED
-523 EVTVLCDAAKRLTDS
+523 EETVLVDAAKRLTDS
-538 EIFTLYSGADVDD
+538 EIFTLYGGADVDD
-551 ARVQHAVQRLRAACP
+551 ARVQHAAQRLRAACP

>member
-13 LRVAHV
+13 LRVTHV
-19 VSVGGGLAANR
+19 VSVGGCLAADR
-30 AGAWHRGELL
+30 AGAWHRSRSPSGEV
-40 QGELNSNVTVATIVR
+40 NSNVTVARIVR

-76 AEEVNALNVY
+76 ADEVNALNVY

-105 KRAREAEPTIEKV
+105 KHARDAEPTIDKV

-143 GLKEAFAGKETADVA
+143 GLKEAFAGKEAAGVAD
-158 EVRRAAELAR
+158 VRRAAELAR

-176 APAPGTILTLTA
+176 APAPGTLLSLTA
-188 SFEKSAAADA
+188 SFEKSAAAPAD
-198 GDVVEMFQ
+198 DVVEVFR
-206 RIATDAQTA
+206 RIATDAQAT
-215 VKRTRDENPTNRAA
+215 VKRTREENPTNRAA

-244 GVLSSFTGKEIPLD
+244 GVLSSFTGTELPLD
-258 RIAPA
+258 RMAPA
-263 DRPAGQ
+263 ERPAGQ
-269 PAVSEAPS
+269 TSVSEAPS
-277 WEGAY
+277 WVGAY

-321 HVHTLEPD
+321 HVHTLQPD

-338 GRIADV
+338 GRVADV

-361 IVVASAP
+361 IVVAPPS
-368 RAPAAAVGVVAVVP
+368 RGPAAPIGVVAVVP
-382 GEGFATVARSLGAS
+382 GDGFATVARSLGAT
-396 PLRGGPTMNPSTEEL
+396 PLRGGATMNPSTEEL
-411 LAAITA
+411 LGAIRE
-417 ANAKI
+417 ANARH

-435 AQQAAKVSSV
+435 AQSAAKLADV
-445 TVHVVPTR
+445 TVTVIPTR
-453 NVAQGMA
+453 TVAQGMA
-460 ALVAFDAAKDPAA
+460 ALVAFDATKDATQVA
-473 NAKVMAE
+473 VEMRE
-480 VAERAH
+480 VADRAH
-486 GIEVTRAVRD
+486 CIEVTRASRSTTVDGQEVR
-496 ATIDGERVRKGE
+496 AGE
-508 AMALLDGRVVAHGQD
+508 AIALLDGRVVAQ
-523 EVTVLCDAAKRLTDS
+523 
-538 EIFTLYSGADVDD
+538 
-551 ARVQHAVQRLRAACP
+551 
-566 RVSVEVA
+566 
-573 HGGQPHYPFIVAA
+573 
-586 E
+586 